1 MNEKFKQIPGLSRE
15 AEEQKLAEVIK
26 IAQSN
31 LEKAQEDIS
40 KMDQDVADLYAS
52 IEHRD
57 KESLILWNDATK
69 RLRQLKREMDRFV
82 KARKKPYFGR
92 IDFKDPN
99 MKFEE
104 SYYIGRVGIAKTPSE
119 PVVIDWRAP
128 IASVYYENSIGPCQ
142 YTVSSEGTFEIDLL
156 RKRTYTI
163 ENDTL
168 KDFFDSDV
176 VANDDLLTSYLAK
189 NKKAVLGEIIA
200 TIQKEQNM
208 IIRRSPKTNMIVQG
222 CAGSGK
228 TTVAMHRISY
238 ILYN

>member
-1 MNEKFKQIPGLSRE
+1 MNEKSKQISGLSRE
-15 AEEQKLAEVIK
+15 AEEEKLAEVIE
-26 IAQSN
+26 IAQAN
-31 LEKAQEDIS
+31 LEKAQEDIF
-40 KMDQDVADLYAS
+40 KMDKDVADLYAS

-69 RLRQLKREMDRFV
+69 RLRQVKSELDRYE

-99 MKFEE
+99 MLGEE
-104 SYYIGRVGIAKTPSE
+104 SYYIGRVAISKTPAE

-163 ENDTL
+163 ANDRL
-168 KDFFDSDV
+168 MDFFDIF
-176 VANDDLLTSYLAK
+176 LLEERILECL
-189 NKKAVLGEIIA
+189 VFFR
-200 TIQKEQNM
+200 QKVME
-208 IIRRSPKTNMIVQG
+208 
-222 CAGSGK
+222 
-228 TTVAMHRISY
+228 
-238 ILYN
+238 